1 MSSSSSRISIKR
13 QLNPKINNL
22 KITPFYTNNTTANS
36 SKKNTLIMNSHQQN
50 FYKNEKIQ
58 YSSRNI
64 NLKRDKY
71 SSILENKTKEK
82 NKTNVSLKH
91 MIKNKFI
98 EAKEYS
104 YNNKHNKLFLK
115 NKNND
120 KTIYY
125 NNNKSSRTK
134 VDSKKDN
141 KKNKNSIII
150 LNKISGD
157 NKKNLKT
164 FRLPVSNLFNEKG
177 NKNKNKI
184 TRKALSKN
192 NPKNNNISRIKNDKS
207 KDKHDKNSF
216 NIVSKKIISRNQNLK
231 VQSSSHKNINTKC
244 TSNSVRLYNTNNSYK
259 NINKHYYNNNYT
271 NCTTKVSCSNSLSKS
286 KNNTTVYYKKKMD
299 DTFQKKIDKIENQK
313 LIKIREGNY
322 LSNHNYLVNLILEN
336 KKFGESDKFGIYK
349 KLKENNSIKN
359 INKKSESKSVKK
371 IDEKH
376 DNSSMKDSQNS
387 IRKQSNKI
395 EKNHKTKKIIINR
408 NDNKLLKKFKSVEDI
423 TINNKNKTRKTE
435 NNNNDIQKKNNI
447 RRVIKYNEQ
456 NSNSIINLGK
466 KESFIDMV
474 DTYTKFSKEKNDK
487 ETKINNIKIN
497 EFNVQKPKEE
507 NMKFTLLKNRYEDEE
522 SKEETIKSKIIIGTI
537 EGYKDIIESDK
548 LNNCFFQRDNSINV
562 LESNASNTLDNDSL
576 SRKINKK
583 ILKSFNIIDENE
595 SNNIEGL
602 ERYSNNINGFLLNE
616 SEIKSILNYVEDEND
631 IGDLSTTILKINK
644 KYINSVLLPYHVNK
658 ISFMKKYNNQTKKY
672 LIKENFNNDNIL
684 LIDNNKISNK
694 KKENICKENN
704 YNKIK
709 ENKRD
714 EIIKYI
720 TRFKF
725 NAKNKTNNV
734 IQNSCNLFI
743 EGNDKDKKCIIF

>member
-244 TSNSVRLYNTNNSYK
+244 TSNSVRAYNTNNSYK

-408 NDNKLLKKFKSVEDI
+408 NDNKLLKKFKSV
-423 TINNKNKTRKTE
+423 
-435 NNNNDIQKKNNI
+435 
-447 RRVIKYNEQ
+447 
-456 NSNSIINLGK
+456 GK

-562 LESNASNTLDNDSL
+562 LESNASNTLDNNSL

-583 ILKSFNIIDENE
+583 ILQSFNIIDENE

-644 KYINSVLLPYHVNK
+644 KYINSILLPYHVNK

>member
-192 NPKNNNISRIKNDKS
+192 NPKNNNS
-207 KDKHDKNSF
+207 
-216 NIVSKKIISRNQNLK
+216 
-231 VQSSSHKNINTKC
+231 
-244 TSNSVRLYNTNNSYK
+244 
-259 NINKHYYNNNYT
+259 
-271 NCTTKVSCSNSLSKS
+271 
-286 KNNTTVYYKKKMD
+286 
-299 DTFQKKIDKIENQK
+299 
-313 LIKIREGNY
+313 
-322 LSNHNYLVNLILEN
+322 
-336 KKFGESDKFGIYK
+336 
-349 KLKENNSIKN
+349 
-359 INKKSESKSVKK
+359 
-371 IDEKH
+371 
-376 DNSSMKDSQNS
+376 
-387 IRKQSNKI
+387 
-395 EKNHKTKKIIINR
+395 
-408 NDNKLLKKFKSVEDI
+408 
-423 TINNKNKTRKTE
+423 
-435 NNNNDIQKKNNI
+435 
-447 RRVIKYNEQ
+447 
-456 NSNSIINLGK
+456 
-466 KESFIDMV
+466 
-474 DTYTKFSKEKNDK
+474 
-487 ETKINNIKIN
+487 
-497 EFNVQKPKEE
+497 
-507 NMKFTLLKNRYEDEE
+507 
-522 SKEETIKSKIIIGTI
+522 
-537 EGYKDIIESDK
+537 
-548 LNNCFFQRDNSINV
+548 
-562 LESNASNTLDNDSL
+562 
-576 SRKINKK
+576 
-583 ILKSFNIIDENE
+583 
-595 SNNIEGL
+595 
-602 ERYSNNINGFLLNE
+602 
-616 SEIKSILNYVEDEND
+616 
-631 IGDLSTTILKINK
+631 
-644 KYINSVLLPYHVNK
+644 
-658 ISFMKKYNNQTKKY
+658 
-672 LIKENFNNDNIL
+672 
-684 LIDNNKISNK
+684 
-694 KKENICKENN
+694 
-704 YNKIK
+704 
-709 ENKRD
+709 
-714 EIIKYI
+714 
-720 TRFKF
+720 
-725 NAKNKTNNV
+725 
-734 IQNSCNLFI
+734 
-743 EGNDKDKKCIIF
+743 